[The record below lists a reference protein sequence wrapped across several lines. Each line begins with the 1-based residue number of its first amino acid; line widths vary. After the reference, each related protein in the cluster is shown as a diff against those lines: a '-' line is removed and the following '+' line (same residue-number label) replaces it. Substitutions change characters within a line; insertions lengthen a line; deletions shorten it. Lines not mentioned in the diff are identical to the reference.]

1 MTNERPR
8 KSFGREISKGLM
20 LATSLPVMII
30 FGVIV
35 GYYLG
40 RDYGIIWA
48 GIGALIGGMLG
59 LAWALFEVLRMYPS
73 KQKKSN
79 NNVQLFEP

>member
-1 MTNERPR
+1 MTSERPR
-8 KSFGREISKGLM
+8 KGFGREISKGLM

-40 RDYGIIWA
+40 RDYGTIWG
-48 GIGALIGGMLG
+48 GIGALIGGMLAI
-59 LAWALFEVLRMYPS
+59 AWSVFEILRWYPS
-73 KQKKSN
+73 EQKKSN

>member
-1 MTNERPR
+1 MTSERPR

-35 GYYLG
+35 GYYIG
-40 RDYGIIWA
+40 RDYGTIWG
-48 GIGALIGGMLG
+48 GIGALIGAMLA
-59 LAWALFEVLRMYPS
+59 LAWAVFEILRGYPS
-73 KQKKSN
+73 EKKKSDN
-79 NNVQLFEP
+79 YVQLFKP